1 MGGSFEGALVNFK
14 TSEGNDVEVFTTRP
28 DTIYGVS
35 FVVLAPEHELVGE
48 LTSDENRQEVEKYVE
63 AAGRKSERERQG
75 EKEVSGVKLEGVLFI
90 LLLVK
95 KFAFIAVEYVLAG
108 YGTGAIMAVPAGDER
123 DWKFAK
129 HMGIEIPSILKD
141 WIVMRKCVLMEV
153 RS

>member
-1 MGGSFEGALVNFK
+1 MGRSEGALVNFK

-75 EKEVSGVKLEGVLFI
+75 EKEVSGVVGEVLFI

-95 KFAFIAVEYVLAG
+95 KFPYLL
-108 YGTGAIMAVPAGDER
+108 
-123 DWKFAK
+123 
-129 HMGIEIPSILKD
+129 PS
-141 WIVMRKCVLMEV
+141 MC
-153 RS
+153 